1 MKTLRGLLTLVAALS
16 VCAALSAARG
26 AQEDREGVGQGLA
39 ERIQDLNLTDEQE
52 TKIADIR
59 KECRPKIQEA
69 AKELAGVGKEEMEKI
84 HGVLTP
90 DQRQKLQALREERK
104 EHRAAGLA
112 ERIAHLRELDLTD
125 AEMAQIADIRK
136 ECRPKIAKAM
146 EGLRGI
152 LTDEQKKAR
161 EEGLKAD
168 KPRREV
174 LASLNLTGEQKEKV
188 ETICKEVCSLVKEE
202 LEKIG
207 DVLTA
212 EQKEKL
218 AELKDERRDRVRDRL
233 ACAVAN
239 SRELNLTDEQKA
251 AIATIRTE
259 FRPKVQEAGNKL
271 RAAVRDEVAMILA
284 VIKG

>member
-1 MKTLRGLLTLVAALS
+1 VAALS

-59 KECRPKIQEA
+59 KESRPKIQEA

-136 ECRPKIAKAM
+136 ECRPKIVKAM

-174 LASLNLTGEQKEKV
+174 LASLNLTSEQKEKV
-188 ETICKEVCSLVKEE
+188 ETICKEVCSLVREE

-218 AELKDERRDRVRDRL
+218 AELKDERRDRARDRL
-233 ACAVAN
+233 ACAIAN

-259 FRPKVQEAGNKL
+259 FRPKVHEAGNKL